1 MPLSARQQKRKT
13 DEVVRANAP
22 PQQLSEQPRRRPYL
36 LKMLQNRLGTRVLA
50 DTLDWDGELRV
61 FLSPHVRGPRPPL
74 AMFRPVGNC
83 EKYLKFLSFFFSL
96 FVGLSFFII
105 YYPNSASAL

>member
-13 DEVVRANAP
+13 DDIVRANAP
-22 PQQLSEQPRRRPYL
+22 PQQLSGQPWRRPYL
-36 LKMLQNRLGTRVLA
+36 LKMLQDRLGTRVLA

-74 AMFRPVGNC
+74 AVFRPVGNC
-83 EKYLKFLSFFFSL
+83 EKYLKYLSFFFF
-96 FVGLSFFII
+96 FVDFSFFII